1 MNINGVRMNIK
12 NYFGRIRRVLLVASK
27 PDKAEFTLSAK
38 VTGIGMAIIGVVGF
52 IIFIIFT
59 LMGAM

>member
-1 MNINGVRMNIK
+1 MDIK
-12 NYFGRIRRVLLVASK
+12 NYFGKIRRVLLVASK

-59 LMGAM
+59 LLGGF